1 MRRPAVLVL
10 VATGVTLLEFPVWF
24 SHVVASDALGLL
36 LLLVR
41 NGLLVAASLLA
52 CRALWRQT
60 VTEPALREA
69 AAAVPVQATAQR
81 DAELL
86 KS

>member
-1 MRRPAVLVL
+1 M
-10 VATGVTLLEFPVWF
+10 TLLEFPIWF

-36 LLLVR
+36 LPLVR

-52 CRALWRQT
+52 CRELWRQT

-69 AAAVPVQATAQR
+69 AAAVPAQAAAQSGR
-81 DAELL
+81 ARCWSPDA
-86 KS
+86 SGPARPR